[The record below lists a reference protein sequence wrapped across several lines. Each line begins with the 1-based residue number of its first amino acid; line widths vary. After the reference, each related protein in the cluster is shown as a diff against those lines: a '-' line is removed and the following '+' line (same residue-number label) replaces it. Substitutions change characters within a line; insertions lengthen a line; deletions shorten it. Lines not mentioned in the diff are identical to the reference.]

1 MRRKRKSAARHGT
14 APENH
19 NTEQL
24 LSSKKPPDS
33 QQKINASLR
42 FLRPFRVPAAPDGG
56 DR

>member
-1 MRRKRKSAARHGT
+1 MRRKRKSGARHGT